1 MGSMSDRHA
10 VQSRELSGGGEG
22 PAVLLDGVWLKF
34 HLRFYKKRLTLR
46 GAAITGL
53 QSMVRRKK
61 RRESQD
67 EFWALRGIDLNLPRG
82 EVLGVVGANGAGK
95 STLLRVIAGI
105 YSPDRGQVQSQGT
118 IATLLSLGAGFNLRR
133 PGRENVYNNGI
144 LLGLTREQIDE
155 KMDAIVAMSD
165 LGDFIDAP
173 VMTYSSGMR
182 ARLGFSIAVNVDPD
196 ILLID
201 EVVGAGDERFRK
213 RVGTIF
219 DQLTGGR
226 ATIVFVSHST
236 DLVKEHCT
244 RAVWLEKGRIRL
256 DGDAAGVVDAY
267 VRESQASSGGQ

>member
-1 MGSMSDRHA
+1 MGSMSDRQA
-10 VQSRELSGGGEG
+10 VQSRGLSGDGEG
-22 PAVLLDGVWLKF
+22 PAVLLEGVWLNF

-53 QSMVRRKK
+53 HSMIRGKK
-61 RRESQD
+61 RRQSQD
-67 EFWALRGIDLNLPRG
+67 EFWALRGVDLNLPRG

-105 YSPDRGQVQSQGT
+105 YAPDRGRVQTHGT

-133 PGRENVYNNGI
+133 PGRENAYNNGI
-144 LLGLTREQIDE
+144 LLGLTKEQIDE
-155 KMDAIVAMSD
+155 RMDAIVAMSD

-201 EVVGAGDERFRK
+201 EVVGAGDERFRN

-219 DQLTGGR
+219 DQLSGR
-226 ATIVFVSHST
+226 HKTIVFVTHS
-236 DLVKEHCT
+236 LGLLEQYCT
-244 RAVWLEKGRIRL
+244 RAIWMEHGRVQL
-256 DGDAAGVVDAY
+256 DGSPEEIRDAY
-267 VRESQASSGGQ
+267 VASSKRES